1 MPQGCPPKK
10 QKRPNTSG
18 LRNQTSLSP
27 HSPSPSGKS
36 GGNTEEFGIHFD
48 SIRVDWEKTVMLDD
62 GSDIDEE
69 DSDTDDDLEDDT
81 FGKKLAEI
89 MVQEDE
95 KDADWVPVRLRQNP
109 VMMRGV

>member
-1 MPQGCPPKK
+1 
-10 QKRPNTSG
+10 
-18 LRNQTSLSP
+18 
-27 HSPSPSGKS
+27 
-36 GGNTEEFGIHFD
+36 
-48 SIRVDWEKTVMLDD
+48 MLDD